1 LKYMIEITPGFKK
14 DFKRVKK
21 QGKNADEIVE
31 VFTRLARG
39 EKLERKFKDHK
50 LKGKFVQ
57 HRECHINPDLLLIY
71 KIDGAKLILVRTG
84 THSELFK

>member
-1 LKYMIEITPGFKK
+1 MIEITPGFKK

-39 EKLERKFKDHK
+39 EKLEKKFRDHK
-50 LKGKFVQ
+50 LKGKYAQ

-71 KIDGAKLILVRTG
+71 KIDEAKLILTRLG
-84 THSELFK
+84 SHSELFR